1 MECWK
6 SKSWKEADERD
17 DHEFLEIEK
26 EIYLDLFPH
35 MVEEMKSEEEATEE
49 TKEGEKVESIDV
61 DDDSSTEEE
70 DSSEGSGEESNKS
83 DDDDDIIS
91 FSGVRMMEVIQ
102 IKRKPLLDSS
112 IEHWALAPALSLSL
126 WL

>member
-1 MECWK
+1 MERWK

-49 TKEGEKVESIDV
+49 TKEGEKADPIDV
-61 DDDSSTEEE
+61 DDDSSTKE
-70 DSSEGSGEESNKS
+70 D
-83 DDDDDIIS
+83 I
-91 FSGVRMMEVIQ
+91 VRAMETNQMNLTMTMM
-102 IKRKPLLDSS
+102 
-112 IEHWALAPALSLSL
+112 
-126 WL
+126 